1 MEEKIKHFR
10 VDKMNRITELSDQ
23 RRKGIEAFRQFDIA
37 EYTNRTFGM
46 FGGEPETVTL
56 KLPANMVG
64 IILDRF
70 GRETDIRILDDEF
83 ISVRVKAAVSGQ
95 FFGWITGLGEKVS
108 ILAPE
113 HVKEDYMKFLKHI
126 IQNYN

>member
-1 MEEKIKHFR
+1 M
-10 VDKMNRITELSDQ
+10 
-23 RRKGIEAFRQFDIA
+23 
-37 EYTNRTFGM
+37 
-46 FGGEPETVTL
+46 TL